1 LGEVVEGFLVGG
13 LGEVVA
19 ELGVE
24 LAAVGGGVGLDRF
37 GNFLQGGE
45 VGGGIAVAERVVGND
60 AEALVKEGLEF
71 WVHGKNFKHEAR
83 NPNEEED

>member
-1 LGEVVEGFLVGG
+1 VVEGFLVGG
-13 LGEVVA
+13 LGQVVA

-24 LAAVGGGVGLDRF
+24 LVAVGGGVGLDGF

-45 VGGGIAVAERVVGND
+45 VGGGITVAERMVGDD
-60 AEALVKEGLEF
+60 AEALLKEGLEF
-71 WVHGKNFKHEAR
+71 WVHGKNVKHEAR